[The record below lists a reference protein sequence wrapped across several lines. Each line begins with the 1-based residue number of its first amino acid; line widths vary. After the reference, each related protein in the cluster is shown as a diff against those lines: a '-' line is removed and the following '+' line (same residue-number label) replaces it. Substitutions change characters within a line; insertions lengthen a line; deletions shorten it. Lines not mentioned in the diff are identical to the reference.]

1 MATYSKGWRQLKK
14 KKQPRQQR
22 PEHLKFL
29 FEYVLIATPSALFFR
44 AFFFDNCLN
53 DAQSQKCLVLRIQ
66 SQNAQFCCNKL
77 PTFSR
82 HLTCARIFFSFFYI
96 CQVIV
101 F

>member
-44 AFFFDNCLN
+44 AFFLIIARTMLN
-53 DAQSQKCLVLRIQ
+53 LK
-66 SQNAQFCCNKL
+66 NAL
-77 PTFSR
+77 S
-82 HLTCARIFFSFFYI
+82 
-96 CQVIV
+96 
-101 F
+101 